1 MDNFRQVA
9 AMIKGKT
16 PEELRKQFKITS
28 DFTPEEEEQ
37 AMRSEGSGQLSFPS
51 QQQSAGMRSVGGVGV
66 SAGRGLGAIGGG
78 GGLMSMEDD
87 RRSDGSGSTSTS
99 WGAAA
104 LGSGLQP
111 GGGGGHLRFK
121 LIFEFEIWIKL

>member
-37 AMRSEGSGQLSFPS
+37 VQPRSKPC
-51 QQQSAGMRSVGGVGV
+51 RSV
-66 SAGRGLGAIGGG
+66 A
-78 GGLMSMEDD
+78 
-87 RRSDGSGSTSTS
+87 S
-99 WGAAA
+99 WI
-104 LGSGLQP
+104 
-111 GGGGGHLRFK
+111 HFDYIEK
-121 LIFEFEIWIKL
+121 VTLIK